1 MKKSN
6 IDTISWKYLVPVLA
20 LSAILLA
27 ALGGFM
33 AYKSQQAE
41 KASLNAKADA
51 VADFISGFS
60 SEYFAIFDFSDFEN
74 FKKAISTDPEV
85 EFLAFL
91 NSKREPLSDTLKP
104 PAVTSGV
111 HVVERAIKESD
122 GTVVGYLQLGYSNKL
137 VEKSIKES
145 FYTVVIST
153 LMAIAILAGIL
164 IILTRVIIISRV
176 NKSVE
181 MLKDIA
187 EGEGDLTR
195 RLDVDSNDELGEMA
209 KWFNMFI
216 DNIQKIIG
224 TMQRSV
230 ESVSSSSN
238 QLAATADDM
247 DRGTSQQAM
256 QTETVA
262 TAMSEMSQ
270 TIIGVAQN
278 AGDAAEA
285 SRKASEMAAEGR
297 TVVEQTVNGMQ
308 RISETVLDAS
318 SIIGELGKSSSE
330 IGEIIN
336 VIEEIADQTN
346 LLALNAAIEAARAGE
361 HGRGFAVVADEVR
374 RLAERTVKATSEI
387 TNMIETIQQNTE
399 RSIKSMNAGRSDV
412 ETGMGLAR
420 EAMGSLESIVEASE
434 QSKDMV
440 HRIAAASEEQS
451 VAAEDVAEN
460 MEAILAISRSSASST
475 SQIKQTSQ
483 ELERLS
489 GELKKMVDW
498 FKV

>member
-1 MKKSN
+1 MKKLN
-6 IDTISWKYLVPVLA
+6 IDSISWKYLVPVLA

-27 ALGGFM
+27 TLGGFM
-33 AYKSQQAE
+33 AYKNQQAVN
-41 KASLNAKADA
+41 ASLHAKADA

-85 EFLAFL
+85 EYLAFL
-91 NSKREPLSDTLKP
+91 NAQREPLSDTLKP
-104 PAVTSGV
+104 PDDTSRM
-111 HVVERAIKESD
+111 HVVERVIKESD
-122 GTVVGYLQLGYSNKL
+122 GTVAGYLQLGYSLEL
-137 VEKSIKES
+137 VNKSIRES
-145 FYTVVIST
+145 LYTVAVST
-153 LMAIAILAGIL
+153 LLAIAVLAGIL
-164 IILTRVIIISRV
+164 IVLTRVLIIRRV
-176 NKSVE
+176 NKSVD

-187 EGEGDLTR
+187 EGEGDLTH
-195 RLDVDSNDELGEMA
+195 RLEVDSNDELGEMA

-216 DNIQKIIG
+216 DNIQKIIE

-230 ESVSSSSN
+230 ESVSSSSH
-238 QLAATADDM
+238 QLATTADDM
-247 DRGTSQQAM
+247 AKGTSQQAT

-270 TIIGVAQN
+270 TIVGVAQN

-285 SRKASEMAAEGR
+285 SRKASEMAATGR
-297 TVVEQTVNGMQ
+297 AVVEQTVNGMQ
-308 RISETVLDAS
+308 RISETVRESS

-330 IGEIIN
+330 IGDIIT

-387 TNMIETIQQNTE
+387 KSMIENIQQNTE
-399 RSIKSMNAGRSDV
+399 RSIKSMNDGSADV
-412 ETGMGLAR
+412 EAGVGLAR
-420 EAMGSLESIVEASE
+420 EAMGSLDSIVGASE
-434 QSKDMV
+434 QSRDMV

-475 SQIKQTSQ
+475 TQIKQTSQ

-489 GELKKMVDW
+489 GDLKKMVDW